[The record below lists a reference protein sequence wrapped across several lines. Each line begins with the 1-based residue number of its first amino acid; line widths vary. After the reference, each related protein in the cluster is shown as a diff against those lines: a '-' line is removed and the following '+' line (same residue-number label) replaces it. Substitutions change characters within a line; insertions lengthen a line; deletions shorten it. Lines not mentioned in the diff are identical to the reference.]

1 MPRRY
6 LKEEVFMRSLTN
18 SEIATLVA
26 ASNSAESWASVLVA
40 DDFDALAKDTCFG
53 YSIVN
58 D

>member
-1 MPRRY
+1 
-6 LKEEVFMRSLTN
+6 MRSLTN
-18 SEIATLVA
+18 REIATLVA